1 MHSCLSDVQWLTLS
15 KQGVQTLFYSPLCS
29 LTSFVFCSKTALFKC
44 INSFIYLCSKQINN
58 KAGVSL
64 RVPEQ
69 RACCRLLRAPV
80 SSLHWNSLH
89 FDAWLHGENK
99 HINTAACHCVVHQKL
114 WFDTDLRT
122 LLPAADVSMLRLLF
136 LVLANDAESHY
147 SVVHSNLQLSLGCTD
162 IQVHQLWSSFH
173 YSAADF
179 QRNNHFNDYANLL
192 PISYVVLNILSAAK
206 Q

>member
-1 MHSCLSDVQWLTLS
+1 MHRCLSDVQWLTLS

-44 INSFIYLCSKQINN
+44 INSFIYLCSNQINN
-58 KAGVSL
+58 KAGLSL

-80 SSLHWNSLH
+80 RSLHWNSLH

-122 LLPAADVSMLRLLF
+122 LLPAADVSMLGLLF
-136 LVLANDAESHY
+136 FWYWLMMQRVTTLQFIQIYSSHWAAQTVR
-147 SVVHSNLQLSLGCTD
+147 STSSGAVFTILLQ
-162 IQVHQLWSSFH
+162 
-173 YSAADF
+173 
-179 QRNNHFNDYANLL
+179 
-192 PISYVVLNILSAAK
+192 ISKEIII
-206 Q
+206 

>member
-44 INSFIYLCSKQINN
+44 INSFIYLCSNQINN
-58 KAGVSL
+58 KAGLSL

-80 SSLHWNSLH
+80 RSLHWNSLH

-136 LVLANDAESHY
+136 FWYWLMMQRVTTLQFIQIYSSHWAAQTVR
-147 SVVHSNLQLSLGCTD
+147 STSSGAVFTILLQ
-162 IQVHQLWSSFH
+162 
-173 YSAADF
+173 
-179 QRNNHFNDYANLL
+179 
-192 PISYVVLNILSAAK
+192 ISKEIIILMIM
-206 Q
+206 QIYFPFYMLF

>member
-1 MHSCLSDVQWLTLS
+1 MHSCLGDVRWLTLS

-44 INSFIYLCSKQINN
+44 INSFIYLCSNQINN

-64 RVPEQ
+64 QVPEQ

-80 SSLHWNSLH
+80 RSLHWNALH

-136 LVLANDAESHY
+136 FWYWLMMQRVTTLQFIQIYSSHWAAQTVR
-147 SVVHSNLQLSLGCTD
+147 STSSGAVFTILLQ
-162 IQVHQLWSSFH
+162 
-173 YSAADF
+173 
-179 QRNNHFNDYANLL
+179 
-192 PISYVVLNILSAAK
+192 ISKEIIILMIM
-206 Q
+206 QIYFPFYMLF

>member
-1 MHSCLSDVQWLTLS
+1 MHSCLGDMRWLTLS

-44 INSFIYLCSKQINN
+44 INSFIYLCSNQINN

-69 RACCRLLRAPV
+69 RACCRLQFALCTGTLCTSTHGSMGKTNTLTQQHVIVLCTRNYGLILICAPY
-80 SSLHWNSLH
+80 
-89 FDAWLHGENK
+89 F
-99 HINTAACHCVVHQKL
+99 
-114 WFDTDLRT
+114 
-122 LLPAADVSMLRLLF
+122 LLLMFPCSGCFF

-162 IQVHQLWSSFH
+162 SQVHQLWSSFH

-179 QRNNHFNDYANLL
+179 QRNNNFNDYANLF
-192 PISYVVLNILSAAK
+192 PILYVVLNILSAAK